1 MKDINMSNL
10 VNIREVGLRDGLQLI
25 KTNLSTELKL
35 SWINKQVSAGFTEM
49 EVTSF
54 VPPKLLPQFS
64 DATDIIIQS
73 NKIKELKPTALVLN
87 IKGAIRAI
95 EAGAKKITFVL
106 SASEKHNQSNVNCAT
121 DQSLS
126 MFDEI
131 IEISKD
137 IKIEVAAAIA
147 TSFGCSIQGSV
158 PEMRVL
164 ELAKEMA
171 KMGASEINLA
181 DTVGYANPNQVKSLF
196 SELKNQIGCTPMA
209 AHFHDTRGMG
219 LANVVAA
226 LQEGV
231 RRFDATMAGLGGCPF
246 APGAS
251 GNIATEDCAYLLE
264 SLGFDTSVDFDK
276 LLELRSYLSN
286 LLPHEKLEGRLGF
299 AGKAINFKNK
309 LL

>member
-1 MKDINMSNL
+1 MSNL

-73 NKIKELKPTALVLN
+73 NKIKDLKPTALVLN

-137 IKIEVAAAIA
+137 IKIEV
-147 TSFGCSIQGSV
+147 
-158 PEMRVL
+158 L
-164 ELAKEMA
+164 
-171 KMGASEINLA
+171 
-181 DTVGYANPNQVKSLF
+181 D
-196 SELKNQIGCTPMA
+196 NQI
-209 AHFHDTRGMG
+209 F
-219 LANVVAA
+219 
-226 LQEGV
+226 
-231 RRFDATMAGLGGCPF
+231 F
-246 APGAS
+246 
-251 GNIATEDCAYLLE
+251 
-264 SLGFDTSVDFDK
+264 
-276 LLELRSYLSN
+276 
-286 LLPHEKLEGRLGF
+286 
-299 AGKAINFKNK
+299 
-309 LL
+309 

>member
-1 MKDINMSNL
+1 
-10 VNIREVGLRDGLQLI
+10 
-25 KTNLSTELKL
+25 
-35 SWINKQVSAGFTEM
+35 
-49 EVTSF
+49 
-54 VPPKLLPQFS
+54 
-64 DATDIIIQS
+64 
-73 NKIKELKPTALVLN
+73 
-87 IKGAIRAI
+87 
-95 EAGAKKITFVL
+95 
-106 SASEKHNQSNVNCAT
+106 
-121 DQSLS
+121 
-126 MFDEI
+126 
-131 IEISKD
+131 
-137 IKIEVAAAIA
+137 
-147 TSFGCSIQGSV
+147 
-158 PEMRVL
+158 
-164 ELAKEMA
+164 MA

>member
-1 MKDINMSNL
+1 MSN
-10 VNIREVGLRDGLQLI
+10 VVKIREVGLRDGLQLI
-25 KTNLSTELKL
+25 KSNLSTESKL
-35 SWINKQVSAGFTEM
+35 MWINKQVSAGFTEM

-64 DATDIIIQS
+64 DASEIIIKS
-73 NKIKELKPTALVLN
+73 NKIKKLKPTALILN

-95 EAGAKKITFVL
+95 EAGTKKITFVL
-106 SASEKHNQSNVNCAT
+106 SASEKHNLSNVNCTT

-126 MFDEI
+126 MFNEI
-131 IEISKD
+131 IEVSKD
-137 IKIEVAAAIA
+137 TKVEVAAAIA

-158 PEMRVL
+158 PEIRVL

-171 KMGASEINLA
+171 KKGACEINLA
-181 DTVGYANPNQVKSLF
+181 DTVGYANPKQVKALF
-196 SELKNQIGCTPMA
+196 GKLKDQIGNVPMA

-231 RRFDATMAGLGGCPF
+231 RRFDSTMAGLGGCPF

-251 GNIATEDCAYLLE
+251 GNIATEDCVYLLE
-264 SLGFDTSVDFDK
+264 SLGFNTSVNVDK
-276 LLELRSYLSN
+276 LLELRHYLTD
-286 LLPHEKLEGRLGF
+286 LLPNEKLEGRLGV
-299 AGKAINFKNK
+299 AGTAINFKKK